1 MVCIELELVRY
12 QPQQP
17 FFNLAYILARRDTG
31 AVGYPENVGVHGN
44 GGLPEGGVEHH
55 VGCLAS
61 DTGQCLQCGPV
72 LWNLAVVLL
81 CKYAAGLDDVTGL
94 GVEEANGFYV
104 FLESGFSESE
114 HGSGC
119 RYFFEQAFGGLVN
132 TDVG

>member
-1 MVCIELELVRY
+1 VVCVELELIGY

-17 FFNLAYILARRDTG
+17 FFNLVYILAWRDTG
-31 AVGYPENVGVHGN
+31 AVGYPEDVGVHGN
-44 GGLPEGGVEHH
+44 GGLPEGGVEHY
-55 VGCLAS
+55 VGGLAP

-94 GVEEANGFYV
+94 GVEEADGFYM
-104 FLESGFSESE
+104 FLKSGFSEPE

-132 TDVG
+132 ADVG